1 MHWDD
6 LELLKLIDE
15 LETSEQ
21 VSDLTNGYNLMQ
33 RAAQGHVIDWNRDAT
48 GFARELL
55 LINSAGYLTWTDRS
69 GRNVSATDPLG
80 NSQYWL
86 QEIWELRLTP
96 SGRDRA
102 RGRVIQRPLP
112 EPDEDDDRPIAG
124 MTLEEIARA
133 IGDTYSG
140 GQLPRYLHDSGV
152 PDEYIPP
159 VVIGSKWEYV
169 LDVFERLHEGG
180 SAARRALREFL
191 GGWIDGRHHVA
202 PQPEVREHVLGVLGN
217 QGWHVVD
224 GTLIIGEKVYALAS
238 PVTPLSN
245 DRRIADL
252 HVEVRQ
258 VADRYLESGHPEVA
272 IFEAFKA
279 VIKRVKALTKLEM
292 DGSDLMSKA
301 FSEVDP
307 PISVGDVE
315 TETGKNI
322 QAGYRFIFMGAA
334 RAIRNPDAHEQFK
347 TLGTEEALETLA
359 FASLLMRR
367 LDDANIRTITED

>member
-1 MHWDD
+1 
-6 LELLKLIDE
+6 
-15 LETSEQ
+15 
-21 VSDLTNGYNLMQ
+21 
-33 RAAQGHVIDWNRDAT
+33 
-48 GFARELL
+48 
-55 LINSAGYLTWTDRS
+55 
-69 GRNVSATDPLG
+69 
-80 NSQYWL
+80 
-86 QEIWELRLTP
+86 
-96 SGRDRA
+96 
-102 RGRVIQRPLP
+102 
-112 EPDEDDDRPIAG
+112 
-124 MTLEEIARA
+124 
-133 IGDTYSG
+133 
-140 GQLPRYLHDSGV
+140 
-152 PDEYIPP
+152 
-159 VVIGSKWEYV
+159 
-169 LDVFERLHEGG
+169 
-180 SAARRALREFL
+180 
-191 GGWIDGRHHVA
+191 
-202 PQPEVREHVLGVLGN
+202 
-217 QGWHVVD
+217 
-224 GTLIIGEKVYALAS
+224 
-238 PVTPLSN
+238 
-245 DRRIADL
+245 
-252 HVEVRQ
+252 